1 MSWTLSIGQ
10 LMLRDKKIFN
20 YMFAALLF
28 SVGVCQFYCGLILTG
43 SLETRIGFAFLHL
56 PFLCAT
62 GPAFYFCFKSVIS
75 AEFNFRKRDMLH
87 ILSVVIVA
95 VMIIP
100 LVAADDEVKR
110 RIALRPPSFIT
121 GDVYSSFHAL
131 IIAKIIMDVL
141 GYMFFFIKE
150 CSFLLDMEYIRA
162 KKVPPFLII
171 IMGMI
176 YGIGVLYFCS
186 FLINN
191 FVVNA
196 ADFYHSSLEI
206 LSLILFVII
215 LLMYYM
221 SNRNSNYFQV
231 LRNQA
236 EKSRYEKSK
245 IKNLDL
251 SVILGRLRELMV
263 DRKIY
268 LDDNI
273 CLNAL
278 ASELE
283 IGPYQLSQIINEKFN
298 KNFNS
303 YINTYRIEEAKRI
316 LIEEHDRTI
325 FSISYAVGFNSPAPF
340 YEWFQKLTGVSPSR
354 FRKNNAVE

>member
-1 MSWTLSIGQ
+1 
-10 LMLRDKKIFN
+10 
-20 YMFAALLF
+20 
-28 SVGVCQFYCGLILTG
+28 
-43 SLETRIGFAFLHL
+43 
-56 PFLCAT
+56 
-62 GPAFYFCFKSVIS
+62 
-75 AEFNFRKRDMLH
+75 
-87 ILSVVIVA
+87 
-95 VMIIP
+95 
-100 LVAADDEVKR
+100 
-110 RIALRPPSFIT
+110 
-121 GDVYSSFHAL
+121 
-131 IIAKIIMDVL
+131 
-141 GYMFFFIKE
+141 
-150 CSFLLDMEYIRA
+150 MEYIRA